1 MADTATAMDVDKHPK
16 MQPHKHDELLSM
28 PSEAAPKA
36 GTIPRAT
43 CQYTSRDEKFLV
55 AKRNFERQ
63 YAQLYFSR
71 LMLLQPTMEAAVA
84 QAWPNTRVSKILS
97 VGEDQDVAVIGTLF
111 KDMRLK
117 PSILDEYA
125 KDPGLKAA
133 LAGTCFCSD
142 DDSLVLEDEGAR
154 MVLRSECEGLK
165 LDAVVTGVVLAV
177 RGRAEPGGDF
187 VVSDVVWPGLAPQPE
202 RPLLDTDRYV
212 ALVSGL
218 QLADRK
224 ADMMQVELL
233 VDFLTGN
240 LGASPEQQLSS
251 KVVQLVVA
259 GGSLGQLEVL
269 AAPNPYS
276 RQQTTAMEPVRDMD
290 MIMTELA
297 AALPVD
303 IMPGPD
309 DPANVSLPQQPL
321 HQCLFPGAA
330 PYNSFRRVTNP
341 HSCELGGVVLLGSS
355 GQNVDD
361 MAKYTR
367 GQSRLDLLA
376 QTLTW
381 RHFAPTAPD
390 TLTCYPFA
398 DDDPFVLQ
406 QAPHV
411 LFAGNQPA
419 FETRL
424 LEGPGGEAVRLVCVP
439 SFLASGTLVLL
450 NLRTLEA
457 TPMTFSSSYS

>member
-1 MADTATAMDVDKHPK
+1 
-16 MQPHKHDELLSM
+16 M
-28 PSEAAPKA
+28 PNEVAPKA

-43 CQYTSRDEKFLV
+43 CQYTLKDGNFLIT
-55 AKRNFERQ
+55 KRSFERQ

-71 LMLLQPTMEAAVA
+71 LMLLQPLMVQQVQ
-84 QAWPNTRVSKILS
+84 QAWPNTQVSKILS
-97 VGEDQDVAVIGTLF
+97 VGEDQDVAVIGTLY

-133 LAGTCFCSD
+133 LGGTCFCSG

-154 MVLRSECEGLK
+154 MSLRSECEALK
-165 LDAVVTGVVLAV
+165 PDAVVTGIVVAV

-187 VVSDVVWPGLAPQPE
+187 VVSDVMWPGLAPQPE
-202 RPLLDTDRYV
+202 RPLMDQDKYV

-224 ADMMQVELL
+224 SDKMQVELL

-240 LGASPEQQLSS
+240 LGAPPEQQLASR
-251 KVVQLVVA
+251 VVQLVIA

-341 HSCELGGVVLLGSS
+341 HMFELGGVLILGTS

-361 MAKYTR
+361 MGKYTR
-367 GQSRLDLLA
+367 GQNRLDLLSK
-376 QTLTW
+376 TLSW
-381 RHFAPTAPD
+381 RHLAPTAPD

-398 DDDPFVLQ
+398 DDDPFVMQ
-406 QAPHV
+406 QCPHV
-411 LFAGNQPA
+411 MFAANQPQ
-419 FETRL
+419 FETRMM
-424 LEGPGGEAVRLVCVP
+424 EGPNGEKVRLVCVP
-439 SFLASGTLVLL
+439 SFLSSGTLVLV
-450 NLRTLEA
+450 NLRTLQVQ
-457 TPMTFSSSYS
+457 PMTFQSIYS